1 MLSITETAALAINT
15 LIADSEMPE
24 GSGLR
29 IASQAGSDGTLALSV
44 APAPAAND
52 TVVERAGANV
62 FLEPIAAQAL
72 DQQVLD
78 VQRVEQGDEDQYQ
91 FAITPQE
98 SA

>member
-1 MLSITETAALAINT
+1 MLAITETAAVAINT
-15 LIADSEMPE
+15 LLADSQMPE

-29 IASQAGSDGTLALSV
+29 IASQPDGDGTLALSV
-44 APAPAAND
+44 APSPAAQD
-52 TVVERAGANV
+52 TVVQSGGAAV

-78 VQRVEQGDEDQYQ
+78 VQRVGQGAEDQYQ
-91 FAITPQE
+91 FAISPQQ